1 MIVFSPKKPT
11 NIFMKLLFKIFQIAF
26 FALPLIAMRA
36 DKPLKVVFFGDSI
49 TQAGV
54 GPTGYITKVS
64 EMLRAKGQDAEYE
77 LIGAGIG
84 GNKVYDLYLR
94 LEDDVLA
101 KKPDVVFIY
110 VGINDVWHKAS
121 SGTGTDAD
129 KYVKFY
135 EALIKKLK
143 AQNIRVIV
151 CTPTVIGERND
162 NSNAQDGDLNQYAKL
177 IREIASR
184 NSVQLCDL
192 RKSFQ
197 DYLIQNNP
205 ENKEK
210 GILTSDRVH
219 LTDAG
224 NVFLAEKMLEA
235 LVQK

>member
-1 MIVFSPKKPT
+1 MR
-11 NIFMKLLFKIFQIAF
+11 LFLRFLQITF
-26 FALPLIAMRA
+26 IALPMLAMRQ
-36 DKPLKVVFFGDSI
+36 DKPLRVIFFGDSI

-54 GPTGYITKVS
+54 GPKGYITQVG
-64 EMLRAKGQDAEYE
+64 EMLKATGKDTQYE

-94 LEDDVLA
+94 LEDDVLS

-135 EALIKKLK
+135 EALIKKMK

-162 NSNAQDGDLNQYAKL
+162 NSNAQDGDLNQYSKL
-177 IREIASR
+177 IREIATR
-184 NSVQLCDL
+184 NSVQLLDL
-192 RKSFQ
+192 RKAFG
-197 DYLIQNNP
+197 DYLVQNNP

-224 NVFLAEKMLEA
+224 NKFLAEKMLEA
-235 LVQK
+235 LVK

>member
-1 MIVFSPKKPT
+1 MKVF
-11 NIFMKLLFKIFQIAF
+11 FKLLQIAII
-26 FALPLIAMRA
+26 ALPLLAMRV
-36 DKPLKVVFFGDSI
+36 DKPLRVVFLGDSI

-54 GPTGYITKVS
+54 SPTGYITKVG
-64 EMLRAKGQDAEYE
+64 EMLKAKGQDSQYE

-101 KKPDVVFIY
+101 KQPDVVFIY

-121 SGTGTDAD
+121 SGTGTDPD

-162 NSNAQDGDLNQYAKL
+162 NSNQQDGDLNQYSKL
-177 IREIASR
+177 IREIATR
-184 NSVQLCDL
+184 NNLQLLDL
-192 RKSFQ
+192 RKHFQ
-197 DYLIQNNP
+197 DYLGKNNP

-210 GILTSDRVH
+210 GILTTDRVH
-219 LTDAG
+219 LTEAG
-224 NVFLAEKMLEA
+224 NQFLAEKMLEA